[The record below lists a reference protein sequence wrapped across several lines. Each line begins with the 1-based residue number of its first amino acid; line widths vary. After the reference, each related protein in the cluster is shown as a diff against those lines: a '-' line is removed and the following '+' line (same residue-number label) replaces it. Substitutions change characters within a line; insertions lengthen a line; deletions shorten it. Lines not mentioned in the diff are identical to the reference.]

1 MSPTTARPTGRR
13 HRVLATAVALTLGL
27 GTTLASAL
35 SHAPA
40 AQAAAHTPSVLPAA
54 DQPTQWWYSAMG
66 YDELHKYGTGKGI
79 TVAMIDVP
87 IDPNVPELKGKVA
100 SVKTLCSD
108 QSVATARDASADHA
122 TNVASLIV
130 GTGRGNGGP
139 GVRGIAPDATLRYYA
154 IGKGANDI
162 CNNSVDQTMGQT
174 VDQAV
179 KDGAKI
185 ISISLS
191 GQFNQPFFIEALAR
205 AERAGV
211 IVVAGADDE
220 GGVYYP
226 ALANGVVSVNFVD
239 RHGKLDPD
247 AAHGTQSAGE
257 VDIAAPGTN
266 MLMGAHQGARW
277 VSGACTC
284 SGSSLA
290 TPLVAGG
297 LAAVWSHFPQATG
310 NQILQ
315 MMVNTPGMKQGTTS
329 HGTRGWVYDFRR
341 VGSGFPAVKQSGGGF
356 GWGIFDPA
364 DMMYRQYQQFPDVNP
379 VLEVS
384 NADTVLPTWS
394 QVTGKP
400 LPGQGATATA
410 TATGTASATS
420 SGAAKAPSATA
431 GGGSSLP
438 WLLGGVVILLVVA
451 GGVAMVVVRGR
462 SRQAPAEE
470 KTLEGSSHGSGI

>member
-1 MSPTTARPTGRR
+1 MSLTTTRPTGRLR
-13 HRVLATAVALTLGL
+13 RALATAAALMLGL
-27 GTTLASAL
+27 GATVASAL
-35 SHAPA
+35 SQAPT
-40 AQAAAHTPSVLPAA
+40 AQAAAPVPAALPAA
-54 DQPTQWWYSAMG
+54 DQPSQWWYSAMG

-79 TVAMIDVP
+79 TVAMIDLP
-87 IDPNVPELKGKVA
+87 IDPDVPELKGKLA
-100 SVKTLCSD
+100 SVKTLCPD
-108 QSVATARDASADHA
+108 KRLATARDASADHA

-139 GVRGIAPDATLRYYA
+139 GVRGIAPDATLRSYA
-154 IGKGANDI
+154 IGKNDNDI

-191 GQFNQPFFIEALAR
+191 GQFNQPYFIDSLAR

-211 IVVAGADDE
+211 IVVAGTDDQ

-247 AAHGTQSAGE
+247 AAHGTKSAGE

-266 MLMGAHQGARW
+266 MLMGSHRGGLW
-277 VSGACTC
+277 VSGTCPC

-297 LAAVWSHFPQATG
+297 LAAVWSHFPQATS

-315 MMVNTPGMKQGTTS
+315 MMVNTPGLKRGKAAAGTS
-329 HGTRGWVYDFRR
+329 GWFYDFRR
-341 VGSGFPAVKQSGGGF
+341 VGSGFPGVKQSGSGF

-364 DMMYRQYQQFPDVNP
+364 DMMYRQYQQFPDMNP

-400 LPGQGATATA
+400 LPGQGASA
-410 TATGTASATS
+410 TATGTPSTASGGA
-420 SGAAKAPSATA
+420 AAKAPSSTE
-431 GGGSSLP
+431 GGRSSLP
-438 WLLGGVVILLVVA
+438 WVLGGVVIVLLA
-451 GGVAMVVVRGR
+451 SGGVALAARRGR
-462 SRQAPAEE
+462 GRQTLAEE
-470 KTLEGSSHGSGI
+470 RTLEGSSHGSGS

>member
-1 MSPTTARPTGRR
+1 MSPTTARPTGRWR
-13 HRVLATAVALTLGL
+13 RVLVTAVALTLGL

-40 AQAAAHTPSVLPAA
+40 AQAAPHIPSVLPAA
-54 DQPTQWWYSAMG
+54 DRPSQWWYDAMG

-79 TVAMIDVP
+79 TVAMIDLP
-87 IDPNVPELKGKVA
+87 IDPDVPELKGKLA
-100 SVKTLCSD
+100 SVKTLCPN
-108 QSVATARDASADHA
+108 QRLATARDASADHA

-154 IGKGANDI
+154 IGKDDNDI

-191 GQFNQPFFIEALAR
+191 GQFNQPYFIESLAR

-211 IVVAGADDE
+211 IVVAGTDDQ

-247 AAHGTQSAGE
+247 AAHGTQSAGK

-266 MLMGAHQGARW
+266 LLMGSHQGGRW
-277 VSGACTC
+277 VSGTCTC

-310 NQILQ
+310 NQLLQ
-315 MMVNTPGMKQGTTS
+315 MMVNTPGLKQGTTS

-341 VGSGFPAVKQSGGGF
+341 VGSGFPGVRQSGGGY

-364 DMMYRQYQQFPDVNP
+364 DMMYRTAAQFPDVNP

-400 LPGQGATATA
+400 LPGQGASA
-410 TATGTASATS
+410 TATGTPSATS
-420 SGAAKAPSATA
+420 GAAANAPRSTG
-431 GGGSSLP
+431 GGGSPLP
-438 WLLGGVVILLVVA
+438 WVLGGVVIVLVAA
-451 GGVAMVVVRGR
+451 GGAAMAVRRGR
-462 SRQAPAEE
+462 SRQVPAKE
-470 KTLEGSSHGSGI
+470 KALEGSSHGSGS